1 MESYWKVV
9 SIPDVELVVGC
20 VASGFGLIFR
30 FSHSSKY
37 TRAVRIRNP
46 KPRYSPQRTSVHHP
60 TRNLCV
66 TVHLCSISS
75 PKCAAV
81 HLNRSILQQVDS
93 RLFILRILFP
103 KRRQYTHPVKMG
115 MSCGVT
121 MIKYILFVFNLVCA
135 VSTWPRAYHVV
146 FFL

>member
-20 VASGFGLIFR
+20 VASGVGLIFR

-46 KPRYSPQRTSVHHP
+46 KPRYSPQRTSVHHH

-66 TVHLCSISS
+66 TVHLCSNSS

-103 KRRQYTHPVKMG
+103 KRRQYTSSQDGHELWCHHDQIHFVRVQL
-115 MSCGVT
+115 GVRGEY
-121 MIKYILFVFNLVCA
+121 MA
-135 VSTWPRAYHVV
+135 
-146 FFL
+146 